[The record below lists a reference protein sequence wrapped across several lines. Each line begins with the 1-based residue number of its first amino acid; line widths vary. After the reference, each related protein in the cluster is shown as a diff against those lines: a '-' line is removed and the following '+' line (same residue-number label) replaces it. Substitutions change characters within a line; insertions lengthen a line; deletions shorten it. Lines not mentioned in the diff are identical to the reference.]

1 VTIFYDDNLQKE
13 EEEEE
18 VLSTNPAVILNSLT
32 LSLAVLRH
40 HN

>member
-18 VLSTNPAVILNSLT
+18 VLSTNPAVILNSMT
-32 LSLAVLRH
+32 LSLAVLLH

>member
-18 VLSTNPAVILNSLT
+18 VLSTNPAVILNSMT